1 MATISTLGF
10 SIISRYSGGGV
21 ASARRDLASLRAQ
34 LATINGDLQRHTSF
48 LSGIPSRWKAIGVA
62 AASIAPALIP
72 ISAAALQV
80 AASFTVMA
88 TAVGASLGAYGAAM
102 AGAIRQTMEMA
113 KAGKALSPVQKEFVG
128 SVNAMKKAWTDFI
141 GETSNKT
148 LATATNVV
156 QGLTAGIK
164 LLKPL
169 IDAIHP
175 SLLRVSQDFENWMK
189 GDRAREYSKLLADIA
204 RVVMPNLIAAG
215 KAVLNVLGD
224 GFRAFAP
231 LAEATSQSIRRGA
244 EALKSWSDGGG
255 FQRFLAY
262 VKESGPAVAAFW
274 QSFRD
279 ALRNVFNILKEFSSG
294 SLSVLTDALRGIA
307 AINPESV
314 KAFANAL
321 LLIKAPLLWLVL
333 NCPPLRDAMVALLG
347 ALNPATIYAIAGAFV
362 ALRIATVAFGVS
374 LLTTPVG
381 WVITALAGLAVAITM
396 IATKTTW
403 FQTAWTYTWNFI
415 KTVGLAVWHGLQAAW
430 TAVTGALIGAWN
442 AVSGA
447 LTAAWNAVWGA
458 ISLAATTIWNAL
470 KTAWQAVTGWFA
482 SVWQSS
488 GLAAAWTTAWTAI
501 SLVVTTIWNTLKEAW
516 NLFVTALTTIW
527 NAVSG
532 PLAAAWNLIWTG
544 ISTVAQGIWTAL
556 SAAWGVFI
564 NGLATIWSTV
574 SAVVSA
580 AWQVFW
586 TTLQTVAQAVWTAMQ
601 AAWQLF
607 ITTIQTI
614 WTTMSAIVGAAWQVF
629 WTTLQTVAQAI
640 WTAMQAA
647 WQLFITTLQTIWTTV
662 SVIITAA
669 WNLFWNN
676 LKLVATTIWTALQ
689 TAWQLLWTTVQT
701 VWTTF
706 VAVLQAAWTA
716 FWTALQ
722 TAATTI
728 WTALQT
734 AWQTFVDA
742 IKAAY
747 EAFSSF
753 FTEAWTA
760 FWNGV
765 KEAATSIWD
774 SIKSAV
780 ADGVNGCID
789 IINGIIGAWNTITGA
804 IGLDGLNIDTI
815 GHVSFAVG
823 GVVGDMPHFA
833 AGGTVNFSKGGG
845 ALSGYA
851 PGRDTVPAILSRGE
865 GVLTPEAMRGI
876 GGAGVLNSLNR
887 KFAGHRGAGRG
898 AAPLPFAV
906 GGAVSL
912 GGGAQAWH
920 RSGGETGWA
929 FALGGLPSEIPV
941 PDPDGPGGPSTGG
954 GTMGQKPKQQ
964 ENDGG
969 GILDSLGPAGD
980 LIGMVLGFIGEG
992 AIRAAFAVAGGA
1004 IDAFGGFGVF
1014 GDILKGMMNK
1024 LKEGMIENLIKRDSE
1039 AKTEY
1044 ESMSVAGAQSVQAWA
1059 PLAAKALQMAGLA
1072 PGQLQAFL
1080 ALMSAESG
1088 GNPNAINNWDINAS
1102 NGVPSQGLMQVIPPT
1117 FAANHVAGTSNNILD
1132 PLANM
1137 AASAR
1142 YIKNRYGGIV
1152 PGSPYANG
1160 TPGATRGI
1168 HLVGEQGPELM
1179 NFAGGETITPAGE
1192 TSSIIADAATAG
1204 MGGAATAAPMAA
1216 PSLGGSMGGM
1226 TGGGSASSVTTPE
1239 GVMALVQQLL
1249 EAAQQLKAEMT
1260 AMWSQVVATT
1270 NTSWSSVYG
1279 TTFTPMNASL
1289 SGTIPAGMETMRA
1302 AWTTGMT
1309 GITTDTTTQWAAL
1322 NTSAFTPMNA
1332 MMSTSVPEAANVMNE
1347 GVTTAS
1353 TEMQTGVQGSWDGMA
1368 AGTQSSWDSIYQ
1380 SIDTSVQSA
1389 TTPINGLLGGFN
1401 NVSSALGMGI
1411 NVPLIAFEL
1420 GGVAGFSTG
1429 GMLAKNG
1436 GAVPGYSPGRDTF
1449 PAMLSPGEGVLTPEA
1464 VRGLGGPG
1472 FVFAAN
1478 RKFSGHRGGGG
1489 STSEKLSSY
1498 MGDGSHTGC
1507 GHYATGGMA
1516 GVSRNG
1522 VQHFMSGS
1530 ITAQDAEG
1538 LAEAGLSGESI
1549 TQGSFSTGVAA
1560 SAGTHDGDGVLD
1572 FSSTSV
1578 QDRARAGGWAAW
1590 TRGNGDG
1597 MSPHTHAVYMKATG
1611 IAPGAQGQVLDYING
1626 GSGLGVGAA
1635 SDAELAQWGLGLG
1648 RWDFGPLLQ
1657 SIIGGSI
1664 TTVPPLLKPL
1674 VLKKLT
1680 SEQVTSGFSGLKA
1693 ALDGTDM
1700 GTGMFADGLM
1710 GIGNKTH
1717 EGIVNSITSQ
1727 VGAASFDEGGLLQPG
1742 YTLAFNGTGKP
1753 EPVGHDLE
1761 PRGSRGVEISMPI
1774 TITGNADAQEVVDG
1788 INSQVLPKLRQ
1799 MLSKGTGTNS

>member
-1 MATISTLGF
+1 MSTVLGF
-10 SIISRYSGGGV
+10 SIISRYSGRGV
-21 ASARRDLASLRAQ
+21 AEARRDLAALRAQ
-34 LATINGDLQRHTSF
+34 MATLNGDLQRHTTF
-48 LSGIPSRWKAIGVA
+48 LSAIPARWKAIGVA
-62 AASIAPALIP
+62 AASVAPALIP

-80 AASFTVMA
+80 AASFTTMSV
-88 TAVGASLGAYGAAM
+88 AVGAALGAYGAAM
-102 AGAIRQTMEMA
+102 AGAIKTTMEMA

-128 SVNAMKKAWTDFI
+128 SVNSMKKAWADFI
-141 GETSNKT
+141 NQTSGKT
-148 LATATNVV
+148 LSTATNVV

-169 IDAIHP
+169 IDAVHP
-175 SLLRVSQDFENWMK
+175 SLLQVSKDFENWMK
-189 GDRAREYSKLLADIA
+189 GDRAKEYARIIADLARGIL
-204 RVVMPNLIAAG
+204 PNLIAAG

-231 LAEATSQSIRRGA
+231 LAEGTAQSIRKGA
-244 EALKSWSDGGG
+244 EALKAWSDGGG
-255 FQRFLAY
+255 FQRFLEY
-262 VKESGPAVAAFW
+262 VRSNGPAVAAFW

-279 ALRNVFNILKEFSSG
+279 ALKNVFNILKEFSAG
-294 SLSVLTDALRGIA
+294 SLSILTDALRGIA

-321 LLIKAPLLWLVL
+321 LLIKSPMLWLVL

-362 ALRIATVAFGVS
+362 ALRIAVTVFGVA

-381 WVITALAGLAVAITM
+381 LIITALAGLAVAITY

-415 KTVGLAVWHGLQAAW
+415 KTVALAVWHGLQTAW
-430 TAVTGALIGAWN
+430 NTVTGALITAWN
-442 AVSGA
+442 TVSGA
-447 LTAAWNAVWGA
+447 LTTAWNAVWNA
-458 ISLAATTIWNAL
+458 ISTTVTTIWNAL
-470 KTAWQAVTGWFA
+470 KTAWQAVTSWFA

-488 GLAAAWTTAWTAI
+488 GLAAAWNTVWNAI
-501 SLVVTTIWNTLKEAW
+501 STVVTTIWNGLKEAW
-516 NLFVTALTTIW
+516 NLFVGALTTIW

-532 PLAAAWNLIWTG
+532 PLSAAWNLIWTA

-556 SAAWGVFI
+556 SAAWNLFI
-564 NGLATIWSTV
+564 NGLSTIWSTV

-580 AWQVFW
+580 AWQ
-586 TTLQTVAQAVWTAMQ
+586 A
-601 AAWQLF
+601 
-607 ITTIQTI
+607 
-614 WTTMSAIVGAAWQVF
+614 F

-647 WQLFITTLQTIWTTV
+647 WNLFITTLQTIWSTVSAVVSAAWQAFWTTLQTVASAIWTAMQAAWNLFLTTVQTIWTTV
-662 SVIITAA
+662 STIITAA

-706 VAVLQAAWTA
+706 VAILQAAWSV
-716 FWTALQ
+716 FWGALQ

-728 WTALQT
+728 WNALQA
-734 AWQTFVDA
+734 AWQTFVDTVKS
-742 IKAAY
+742 IY
-747 EAFSSF
+747 EGFASF
-753 FTEAWTA
+753 FTEAWKA
-760 FWNGV
+760 FWDGV
-765 KEAATSIWD
+765 KNAATEIWD
-774 SIKSAV
+774 GIKSAV
-780 ADGVNGCID
+780 AAGVNACID
-789 IINGIIGAWNTITGA
+789 IINGIIGAWNTITSA
-804 IGLDGLNIDTI
+804 IGLDSLNIDTI

-823 GVVGDMPHFA
+823 GVVGDMPTFA
-833 AGGTVNFSKGGG
+833 VGGTVNFSKGGG

-876 GGAGVLNSLNR
+876 GGPGVLNSLNR

-898 AAPLPFAV
+898 AAPLPGFAV
-906 GGAVSL
+906 GGTVSL

-920 RSGGETGWA
+920 RSGGSSGWS

-954 GTMGQKPKQQ
+954 GTVGQAPKQQ

-992 AIRAAFAVAGGA
+992 AIRAAFAVATGA
-1004 IDAFGGFGVF
+1004 IDAFGGFGPF
-1014 GDILKGMMNK
+1014 GDLLKGMMNK
-1024 LKEGMIENLIKRDSE
+1024 LKESMIENLIKRDND
-1039 AKTEY
+1039 AKAEY
-1044 ESMSVAGAQSVQAWA
+1044 QSMSVAGAQSVQAWA
-1059 PLAAKALQMAGLA
+1059 PLAAQALQMAGLA
-1072 PGQLQAFL
+1072 PSQLQAFL

-1088 GNPNAINNWDINAS
+1088 GNPNAINLWDVNAS

-1117 FAANHVAGTSNNILD
+1117 FAAYHVAGTSNNILD

-1137 AASAR
+1137 AASAN

-1152 PGSPYANG
+1152 PGSPYASG
-1160 TPGATRGI
+1160 TDSATPGI
-1168 HLVGEQGPELM
+1168 HQVAENGPELITQPGM
-1179 NFAGGETITPAGE
+1179 VEFGGGEQVFNAEDTASIMGGTGITA
-1192 TSSIIADAATAG
+1192 AATTGLGGGSITG
-1204 MGGAATAAPMAA
+1204 MG
-1216 PSLGGSMGGM
+1216 
-1226 TGGGSASSVTTPE
+1226 GGGSAASVTTPE
-1239 GVMALVQQLL
+1239 GVMELIQTLL
-1249 EAAQQLKAEMT
+1249 DSAAQLKAAMA
-1260 AMWSQVVATT
+1260 AMWSQVVSTT
-1270 NTSWSSVYG
+1270 NSSWSSMYG
-1279 TTFTPMNASL
+1279 DSFTPMNANL
-1289 SGTIPAGMETMRA
+1289 TGQIPASVTAMRT
-1302 AWTTGMT
+1302 AWTAGMT
-1309 GITTDTTTQWAAL
+1309 GITADTATQWQAL
-1322 NTSAFTPMNA
+1322 NTTAFTPMNA

-1353 TEMQTGVQGSWDGMA
+1353 SDMQAGVQGSWDGMA

-1420 GGVAGFSTG
+1420 GGVAQFSTG
-1429 GMLAKNG
+1429 GMLAKKG

-1472 FVFAAN
+1472 FVYAAN

-1489 STSEKLSSY
+1489 STSEKLSAY
-1498 MGDGSHTGC
+1498 MGDGSHTAC
-1507 GHYATGGMA
+1507 AHYATGGMA
-1516 GVSRNG
+1516 GVMRNG
-1522 VQHFMSGS
+1522 VAHFMSGS

-1538 LAEAGLSGESI
+1538 LAEAGLTGAEIS
-1549 TQGSFSTGVAA
+1549 QGSFSTGVAA

-1572 FSSTSV
+1572 FVSTSV
-1578 QDRARAGGWAAW
+1578 QDQLRNGGWAAW

-1597 MSPHTHAVYMKATG
+1597 MSPHTHAVYLRASG
-1611 IAPGAQGQVLDYING
+1611 VAPAAQGQMLDYING
-1626 GSGLGVGAA
+1626 GSGLGVGSA

-1657 SIIGGSI
+1657 SIIAGSI
-1664 TTVPPLLKPL
+1664 TSVPPLLKPL

-1680 SEQVTSGFSGLKA
+1680 AEQVTTGFSQLKA

-1700 GTGMFADGLM
+1700 GTGMFADGLR

-1761 PRGSRGVEISMPI
+1761 PKGSRGEVVINMPI
-1774 TITGNADAQEVVDG
+1774 TINGNADADAVVNG
-1788 INSQVLPKLRQ
+1788 INSQVVPQLRQ
-1799 MLSKGTGTNS
+1799 MLVKRTGTNG